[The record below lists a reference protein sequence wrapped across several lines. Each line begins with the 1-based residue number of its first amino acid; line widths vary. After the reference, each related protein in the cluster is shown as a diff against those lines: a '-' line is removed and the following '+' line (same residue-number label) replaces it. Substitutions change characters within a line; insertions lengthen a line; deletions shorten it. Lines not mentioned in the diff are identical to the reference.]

1 MEARYVYVGGLVV
14 ALVAAASWQ
23 ALTRDSP
30 IDPLPTKLPVPP
42 PATGVYAPNARLHQL
57 HRLAEGDLP
66 EPEDLVVSHD
76 GRFLYAA
83 CSDGWIKQIHL
94 SSGHVQNWTLVPGGG
109 RPLGLALGLHG
120 EVLACEPSLGLL
132 NITAEGKVT
141 TLSNDVCGMK
151 FKFAD
156 ALDVNREDGSIYFT
170 DASIKFGYGESD
182 LDVLEG
188 RPNGRL
194 LKFDPSTGATSVF
207 ATGLYFPN
215 GVAVSKDNSFLV
227 VCETSKVRCQRLWLK
242 GSNKGKLEKFI
253 DNLPGYPDNIHK
265 SDRGT
270 FWIGLV
276 SGRSSLLETIM
287 GFSFVKHFFAT
298 PQGMKYLNVAS
309 RMAKVLEVSEEGE
322 PIRYM
327 EDPNGRAIGFVT
339 CALEHENHLYLGGL
353 ASDFVGKLSL
363 PQI

>member
-1 MEARYVYVGGLVV
+1 MHTRYAYVVGLVV
-14 ALVAAASWQ
+14 ALAAAARWR

-30 IDPLPTKLPVPP
+30 IDPHPTQLPIPP
-42 PATGVYAPNARLHQL
+42 PPTGVYAPNAHLHKL
-57 HRLAEGDLP
+57 HRLADGALP
-66 EPEDLVVSHD
+66 NPEDLVVSSD

-94 SSGHVQNWTLVPGGG
+94 SSGHVRNWTLVPGSG

-132 NITAEGKVT
+132 NITEGKVT
-141 TLSNDVCGMK
+141 TLSDDVCGMK

-156 ALDVNREDGSIYFT
+156 ALDVSREDGSIYFT
-170 DASIKFGYGESD
+170 DASTKFGYGESN

-194 LKFDPSTGATSVF
+194 LKYDPSTGTTTVL
-207 ATGLYFPN
+207 ATGLHFPN

-227 VCETSKVRCQRLWLK
+227 VCETSKVRCGRLWLK
-242 GSNKGKLEKFI
+242 GSQKGILESFI
-253 DNLPGYPDNIHK
+253 DNLPGYPDNIHRTE
-265 SDRGT
+265 RGT

-276 SGRSSLLETIM
+276 SGRSLLIETVM
-287 GFSFVKHFFAT
+287 NFPFVKHLFAT
-298 PQGMKYLNVAS
+298 QQGMKFLDVAS
-309 RMAKVLEVSEEGE
+309 RMAKVLEVSDQGE
-322 PIRYM
+322 PLRYM
-327 EDPNGRAIGFVT
+327 EDPNGKAIGFVT

-353 ASDFVGKLSL
+353 ASDFVGRLSL
-363 PQI
+363 EQI